1 MPEDLICKLPAR
13 LFGYPHTR
21 RQSGCVPRD
30 VAGKV
35 QEQAGK
41 LVGSKEQAV
50 VDPKQTYGPGLPA
63 ETMSMG
69 RPAVKAPS
77 RLTLFHSPAG
87 GLWVA
92 QFDRARVAPAEVA
105 SARTCVLPN
114 RRTNL

>member
-1 MPEDLICKLPAR
+1 MPEDLISKLPAR

-21 RQSGCVPRD
+21 RQSGCVARD

-50 VDPKQTYGPGLPA
+50 VDPKQTYGPGLPT

-69 RPAVKAPS
+69 RSAVKAPS

-87 GLWVA
+87 GLMPSGIGNA
-92 QFDRARVAPAEVA
+92 EPGSCAPVH
-105 SARTCVLPN
+105 
-114 RRTNL
+114 RRRRRSGP